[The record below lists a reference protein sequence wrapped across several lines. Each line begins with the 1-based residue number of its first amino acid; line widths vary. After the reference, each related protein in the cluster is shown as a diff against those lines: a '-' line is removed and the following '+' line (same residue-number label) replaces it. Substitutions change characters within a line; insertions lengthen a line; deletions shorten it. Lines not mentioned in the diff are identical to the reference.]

1 MILYPIF
8 YSPTPLP
15 ATQASPNQTWLQS
28 LESVGFNHWHGP
40 LVGCCHVAEYGPGH
54 MVLYNM
60 AQVIWYLITFSAN
73 GAIVFESIISCIDV
87 ENFRSLRK
95 TSSLCPLTTMT
106 MIDVD
111 SGQFEIYGMCL
122 LILFCT
128 DGIFQFREF
137 KDPITLTTKAR
148 VVVACNSNLRI
159 LITLRRQGFQ
169 NSRIL
174 DKVWRRNCFRRSRE
188 AYYTVGPTFFFRE
201 AFKKHTK

>member
-1 MILYPIF
+1 MGL
-8 YSPTPLP
+8 
-15 ATQASPNQTWLQS
+15 WLGAVMS
-28 LESVGFNHWHGP
+28 R
-40 LVGCCHVAEYGPGH
+40 
-54 MVLYNM
+54 NM
-60 AQVIWYLITFSAN
+60 AQVIWFLITFSAN
-73 GAIVFESIISCIDV
+73 GAIVFESIISRNDV

-95 TSSLCPLTTMT
+95 TSSLCPQTTMT

-148 VVVACNSNLRI
+148 AVVACNSNLRM
-159 LITLRRQGFQ
+159 LITLRPQGSQ

-174 DKVWRRNCFRRSRE
+174 DKVWRRNCFRRSRHSFPLRRE
-188 AYYTVGPTFFFRE
+188 AYYTVGPTFFF
-201 AFKKHTK
+201 